1 MNSERISNQRIIS
14 KTNEQMN
21 KRINSKRMENTKRQL

>member
-1 MNSERISNQRIIS
+1 MNSKMISNQRIIS

-21 KRINSKRMENTKRQL
+21 KRINRKRMENTKRQL

>member
-1 MNSERISNQRIIS
+1 MNSKMINNQRIIS

-21 KRINSKRMENTKRQL
+21 KRINSKRMENMKRQL